1 MKTIRQL
8 LFSLIIILSFT
19 LGCSKDE
26 TIAQMMDDPQQQDPN
41 PNEDPDGQ
49 EEPDPATGEFV
60 TAEIQVTLP
69 DGGDLDLATTKVFS
83 IFEDLDVSATGLAT
97 AVYPKDGRALTM
109 LRDNSG
115 ETLLMG
121 FITEDK
127 KELSISSTLEV
138 SLFFGLGTVFLPE
151 EIKEKYMSEA
161 VNFAGFDNV
170 VMAIENLYVD
180 NVNFL
185 GSDAYNSILE
195 DYIQELTADG
205 TGTDASGRLN
215 FYGDTRS
222 GVNLE
227 EKEGNSIILV
237 NTSRR
242 RAHAF
247 FYKTD
252 IKDLNDMPTNLI
264 SDIVG
269 TNANFQKEVIVSPSF
284 AITSTIGVFQN
295 QASGKGMEVAR
306 KESDPTVLGLADNEN
321 EALYKVRLIGPS
333 ATPAAITSIEE
344 ERLRELEIETL
355 GFDIA
360 LPVLMTMV
368 GQDKF
373 LANFKESQ
381 WQVFF
386 KAFELAV
393 GLLPAVSDALREG
406 NMDKAQQEFFDAM
419 SDTAAAGIFEDLFK
433 ALINNISGLVGG
445 FSQEN
450 SQKVLGRTASLFKAL
465 TIVDGGLQF
474 YDFKRI
480 FYSWAS
486 SNSIEEWEVTST
498 RNNISLDPR
507 ETLVIQGEEK
517 TFKATIQD
525 SNLAEGQSYEFRWST
540 IGNYGNLRANGKED
554 TSLTTSGNQIVY
566 FSSNVVDVPEGAMET
581 IKVEVYIKQGQN
593 INKLGEAE
601 AVAEVK
607 PIGFE
612 ITPDRAVIEGNTNLR
627 LRVLRTDGTD
637 PVANSTL
644 DYRMVWYTSAQF
656 GLFNGSQSNIDIE
669 NSNSVTYSALELEE
683 EGVEE
688 VQVSIYARRKGTSD
702 RFRFVDKID
711 ATINIENDPLKKIFF
726 IDEPT
731 IVEFPPSVNGIYCEW
746 SVQAFYKFNPL
757 DPAILEAEG
766 KEVVKYQL
774 TIKAAS
780 PDAIPSYVGT
790 GQSWDVING
799 VDLQP
804 DQEYSYRYS
813 ATGSQG
819 GAANCGEDTS
829 SFDRVVDIYNS
840 FAGYA
845 EVVVTLKYK
854 D

>member
-1 MKTIRQL
+1 MKTYKQL
-8 LFSLIIILSFT
+8 LAGLIIILSFT

-26 TIAQMMDDPQQQDPN
+26 TIAQMMDDPQQQDPT

-49 EEPDPATGEFV
+49 EDPDPSAGEFL
-60 TAEIQVTLP
+60 TTDIQVNLP
-69 DGGDLDLATTKVFS
+69 DGNNLDLSTTKVFS
-83 IFEDLDVSATGLAT
+83 IFEDIDVSASGQAS

-109 LRDNSG
+109 LKDSNE
-115 ETLLMG
+115 ETILMG
-121 FITEDK
+121 FITDSK

-151 EIKEKYMSEA
+151 EIKAKYMSEA
-161 VNFAGFDNV
+161 VNFTGFGNV
-170 VMAIENLYVD
+170 VTAIETLYAED
-180 NVNFL
+180 INFL
-185 GSDAYNSILE
+185 GSEAYNTAIE
-195 DYIQELTADG
+195 EYINELTADG

-215 FYGDTRS
+215 FSGDTRS

-237 NTSRR
+237 NSSRR

-252 IKDLNDMPTNLI
+252 IKDLNDTPTNLI

-284 AITSTIGVFQN
+284 ALTSTIGVFQN

-306 KESDPTVLGLADNEN
+306 KESDPRVLSLADNEN

-333 ATPAAITSIEE
+333 ATPAAVTSIEE

-360 LPVLMTMV
+360 LPVLMAMV

-373 LANFKESQ
+373 LADFKESQ
-381 WQVFF
+381 WQIFY
-386 KAFELAV
+386 KGFELAV
-393 GLLPAVSDALREG
+393 GSLPAVSDALREG

-419 SDTAAAGIFEDLFK
+419 SDTAASGIFEDLFK
-433 ALINNISGLVGG
+433 VMLDNLSNIAGG

-450 SQKVLGRTASLFKAL
+450 SQRILGRTASFFKAL
-465 TIVDGGLQF
+465 AVVDKGLQF

-480 FYSWAS
+480 FHSWAS
-486 SNSIEEWEVTST
+486 SNSIEEWEVTAT
-498 RNNISLDPR
+498 RNKISLDPR

-517 TFKATIQD
+517 IFKANIQD
-525 SNLAEGQSYEFRWST
+525 SNLAAGQSYEYRWST
-540 IGNYGNLRANGKED
+540 AGNYGNLRANGKED
-554 TSLTTSGNQIVY
+554 TSLTTSGNQIAY
-566 FSSNVVDVPEGAMET
+566 FSSNVVDVPEGALET

-601 AVAEVK
+601 AVAEIK

-612 ITPDRAVIEGNTNLR
+612 IEPDRAVIEGNTNLK

-637 PVANSTL
+637 PTANSAF

-656 GLFNGSQSNIDIE
+656 GLFNGAQSTIDIE
-669 NSNSVTYSALELEE
+669 NSNSVTYRALELEE

-688 VQVSIYARRKGTSD
+688 IEVSIYARPKGTTD
-702 RFRFVDKID
+702 RFRFVDKVD
-711 ATINIENDPLKKIFF
+711 ATINIENDPLKEIFF

-731 IVEFPPSVNGIYCEW
+731 IVEFPPHVEGIYCNW

-790 GQSWDVING
+790 GQTWEITNG
-799 VDLQP
+799 MDLP
-804 DQEYSYRYS
+804 PEEEYSYRYS
-813 ATGSQG
+813 TTGGQG
-819 GAANCGEDTS
+819 GASACGSANS
-829 SFDRVVDIYNS
+829 SYDRVVDIYKN

-854 D
+854 E